1 MDFDITDSANHI
13 NISSN
18 CIAQY
23 MFVDFLLALMN
34 SLSGPINLY

>member
-1 MDFDITDSANHI
+1 MDFDITDSANHL

-23 MFVDFLLALMN
+23 MFMDLLLALMDT
-34 SLSGPINLY
+34 LSGPINLY